1 MQTTPLMK
9 RILFVLPTTMGDNH
23 QYSILTM
30 IHMNYYRYFLAIL
43 LLIILAAVGCT
54 AQSEN
59 TDNEPS
65 PTLEEKI
72 AQMIMVGFK
81 GFEVSDTSHVVRD
94 IEEHHVGGIILF
106 DYDMTTRT
114 PNRNIENPAQVKAL
128 IEDLQSRSQTPLFMA
143 IDQEGGRVAR
153 LKTDRGFV
161 PHVSADFIGNIDNTD
176 TTRVYAAKMADQLQ
190 ELGFNVN
197 FAPVVDL
204 NTNPN
209 NPVIGQLDRSFNADP
224 DLVVKH
230 SEIYLE
236 EFNKHN
242 ILGVLKHFPGHG
254 SAWNDSHVGMADVTD
269 TWEPVELEPYR
280 QLAESDLPFAVM
292 TAHVLNKNIDPDL
305 PATLSAKAQTEM
317 LRDDI
322 GFDGVLFSDDMQM
335 EAIRSFY
342 GLDTSIK
349 HAINAGVDVLV
360 FANNSV
366 YQPNIVPDII
376 SIVLKL
382 IEDGEIEQSSIDESY
397 NRIMQT
403 KAKLVEN

>member
-1 MQTTPLMK
+1 MK
-9 RILFVLPTTMGDNH
+9 RI
-23 QYSILTM
+23 
-30 IHMNYYRYFLAIL
+30 YFLSVALFFNVITM
-43 LLIILAAVGCT
+43 VGCN
-54 AQSEN
+54 AQSEDRPAEQN
-59 TDNEPS
+59 APS
-65 PTLEEKI
+65 IEEKI
-72 AQMIMVGFK
+72 GQMIMVGFK

-94 IEEHHVGGIILF
+94 IEEYNVGGIILF

-114 PNRNIENPAQVKAL
+114 PNRNIESPTQVKEL
-128 IEDLQSRSQTPLFMA
+128 TTKLQELSETPLFMA

-153 LKTDRGFV
+153 LKTDRGFA
-161 PHVSADFIGNIDNTD
+161 PHVSAHYIGITNNTD
-176 TTRVYAAKMADQLQ
+176 TTRFYASKMADQLQ
-190 ELGFNVN
+190 DLGFNVN

-204 NTNPN
+204 NVNPD
-209 NPVIGQLDRSFNADP
+209 NPVIGQLDRSFGANP
-224 DLVVKH
+224 GLVVEH
-230 SEIYLE
+230 AEIYLD

-269 TWEPVELEPYR
+269 TWEPIELEPYR
-280 QLAESDLPFAVM
+280 QLADSDLPFAVM
-292 TAHVLNKNIDPDL
+292 TAHVLNKNIDQDL

-342 GLDTSIK
+342 GLDASVK

-376 SIVLKL
+376 DIVLKL
-382 IEDGEIEQSSIDESY
+382 IEEGEIEQASIDESY
-397 NRIMQT
+397 DRIMRT
-403 KAKLVEN
+403 KNELSLR

>member
-1 MQTTPLMK
+1 MK
-9 RILFVLPTTMGDNH
+9 RI
-23 QYSILTM
+23 
-30 IHMNYYRYFLAIL
+30 YFLSVALFFTVITM
-43 LLIILAAVGCT
+43 VGCN
-54 AQSEN
+54 AQSEDRPAEQN
-59 TDNEPS
+59 APS
-65 PTLEEKI
+65 IEEKI
-72 AQMIMVGFK
+72 GQMIMVGFK

-94 IEEHHVGGIILF
+94 IEEYNVGGIILF

-114 PNRNIENPAQVKAL
+114 PNRNIESPTQVKEL
-128 IEDLQSRSQTPLFMA
+128 TTKLQELSETPLFMA

-153 LKTDRGFV
+153 LKTDRGFAS
-161 PHVSADFIGNIDNTD
+161 HASAHYIGITNNTD
-176 TTRVYAAKMADQLQ
+176 TTRFYASKMADQLQ
-190 ELGFNVN
+190 DLGFNVN

-204 NTNPN
+204 NVNPD
-209 NPVIGQLDRSFNADP
+209 NPVIGQLDRSFGASP
-224 DLVVKH
+224 GLVVEH
-230 SEIYLE
+230 AEIYLD

-269 TWEPVELEPYR
+269 TWEPIELEPYR
-280 QLAESDLPFAVM
+280 QLADSDLPFAVM

-342 GLDTSIK
+342 GLDASVK

-376 SIVLKL
+376 DIVLKL
-382 IEDGEIEQSSIDESY
+382 IEEGEIEQASIDESY
-397 NRIMQT
+397 DRIMRT
-403 KAKLVEN
+403 KNELSLR